1 MAHGIRVVPGPAKPA
16 HPFSTGRRLL
26 HQLTAAVLLVM
37 AVLLASVEASTLALA
52 FVAALAL
59 LLAFADSALG
69 LLQRL
74 R

>member
-26 HQLTAAVLLVM
+26 
-37 AVLLASVEASTLALA
+37 ASVGASTLALA